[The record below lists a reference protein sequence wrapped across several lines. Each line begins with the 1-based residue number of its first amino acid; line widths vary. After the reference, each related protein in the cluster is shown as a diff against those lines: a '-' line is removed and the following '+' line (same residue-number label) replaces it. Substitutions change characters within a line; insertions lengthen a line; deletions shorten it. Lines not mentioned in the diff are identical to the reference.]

1 MPDKGQWNVTGSVCH
16 SGEDV
21 TVIHDVFCFL
31 AVMTLSRWRGTAIS
45 GL

>member
-31 AVMTLSRWRGTAIS
+31 VSRWQGTAIS